1 MVPSGN
7 GWAQSRDREAVCI
20 GCKEPVPSVRAL
32 RQSFN
37 GQIIQSLC
45 GEGTWMGCGTL
56 MGKVTIIPTRF

>member
-7 GWAQSRDREAVCI
+7 GWAQSRGRGAVCI
-20 GCKEPVPSVRAL
+20 GPKEPVPSVRA
-32 RQSFN
+32 QWESFN

-56 MGKVTIIPTRF
+56 MGKVTIIPTSF